1 MRRRD
6 KITIWPIYLDTSK
19 TRNEGRRLSK
29 DLGVNSPKL
38 SELFEAAKELKLE
51 PELVP
56 EAAYPRIWW
65 DKTGYLLVNK
75 TNKSKL
81 LVDLASKISN
91 LRLRV
96 PKQKKRK
103 K

>member
-1 MRRRD
+1 LRRRD
-6 KITIWPIYLDTSK
+6 KITIWPVYIDASK

-38 SELFEAAKELKLE
+38 SELFEAAVELDLE
-51 PELVP
+51 PESVP
-56 EAAYPRIWW
+56 EAAYPRTWW

-75 TNKSKL
+75 SNKSKL
-81 LVDLASKISN
+81 LVELASKISV

-96 PKQKKRK
+96 PKQGKRK